1 LFALAGRPGAN
12 DPDQAFFWF
21 RVDDDHD
28 PAIDRTDRDEAVFG
42 FRVLRVEYIQVVGTG
57 FEEPSSLGKR
67 QSVLLLIAEV
77 LRIVPFELDDLTG

>member
-1 LFALAGRPGAN
+1 
-12 DPDQAFFWF
+12 
-21 RVDDDHD
+21 
-28 PAIDRTDRDEAVFG
+28 
-42 FRVLRVEYIQVVGTG
+42 VLRVEYIQVVGTG